1 MLQLTTPRKQEASG
15 QTSLTSQARGVQ
27 QEKTLLLQEQHWGPS
42 KTFFHLGFPSETL
55 DLIAYNEYL
64 FQKDYYDFFIIL
76 KKEIKIHINLL
87 LIQKANN
94 LLIFADLVMLMFSH
108 S

>member
-1 MLQLTTPRKQEASG
+1 M
-15 QTSLTSQARGVQ
+15 
-27 QEKTLLLQEQHWGPS
+27 
-42 KTFFHLGFPSETL
+42 
-55 DLIAYNEYL
+55 I
-64 FQKDYYDFFIIL
+64 FFIIL

-94 LLIFADLVMLMFSH
+94 LLIFADLVMLMFSP